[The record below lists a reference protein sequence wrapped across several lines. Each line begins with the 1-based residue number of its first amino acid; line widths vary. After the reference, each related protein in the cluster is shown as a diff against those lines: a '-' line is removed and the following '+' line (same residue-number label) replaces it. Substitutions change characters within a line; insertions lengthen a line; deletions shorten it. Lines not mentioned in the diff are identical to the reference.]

1 MLDTPF
7 RTRFARWAAPIA
19 EGLVALGVTA
29 NQVTWA
35 AFALS
40 IPAAWFVATG
50 AGWAGLALWL
60 TSRLLDGLDGLVAR
74 TGKSASSYG
83 GYLDITLD
91 MAAYS
96 AMAVGFGVAYAD
108 HALLFHLILM
118 GYVLC
123 GTTVLALSSI
133 LEHEKAQLPDND
145 RTLQLTPG
153 FAEAGETTIAYALF
167 TMFPP
172 QIEWLAWL
180 WIAVLAAT
188 VVQRT
193 LLARRLLGD
202 GR

>member
-40 IPAAWFVATG
+40 IPAAYLVAIG
-50 AGWAGLALWL
+50 QGWAGLALWL

-74 TGKSASSYG
+74 SGQSASSYG

-96 AMAVGFGVAYAD
+96 AMAVGFGLAYAE
-108 HALLFHLILM
+108 HALLFYLILM

-133 LEHEKAQLPDND
+133 LEREKAQLPDND

-153 FAEAGETTIAYALF
+153 FAEAGETTIAYVLF
-167 TMFPP
+167 TLLPG
-172 QIEWLAWL
+172 QIEWFAWV
-180 WIAVLAAT
+180 WIAVLGAT

-193 LLARRLLGD
+193 MLARRLLGD

>member
-7 RTRFARWAAPIA
+7 RARFARWAAPIA
-19 EGLVALGVTA
+19 EGLVALGVTP

-40 IPAAWFVATG
+40 VPAAWLVATG
-50 AGWAGLALWL
+50 QGWAGLALWL

-74 TGKSASSYG
+74 SGNSASTYG

-96 AMAVGFGVAYAD
+96 AMAVGFGVAHPQCAV
-108 HALLFHLILM
+108 LFHLILM

-133 LEHEKAQLPDND
+133 LEREKAQLPGND

-153 FAEAGETTIAYALF
+153 YAEAGETTIAYVLF
-167 TMFPP
+167 TFLPA
-172 QIEWLAWL
+172 QIEWLAWA
-180 WIAVLAAT
+180 WIAVLTAT

-193 LLARRLLGD
+193 VLARRLLAG
-202 GR
+202 